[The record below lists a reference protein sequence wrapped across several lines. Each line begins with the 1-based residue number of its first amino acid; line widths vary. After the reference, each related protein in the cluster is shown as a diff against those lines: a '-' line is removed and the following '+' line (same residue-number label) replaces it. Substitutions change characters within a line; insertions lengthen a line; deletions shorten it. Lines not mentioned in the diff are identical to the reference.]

1 MWMGDGLRHREY
13 HASKNLSKGTTFE
26 IEVVPRVVPRS
37 ATESAATSGQAIM
50 IFSVSRSSRQ
60 KRRHAWFE
68 AGVRDLAA
76 TFGTL
81 TTSTGG
87 PIPPA
92 YACPLCAVTEPDG
105 RARMK
110 LFTADMLGRLLTV
123 EDVPPKHSG
132 GRPLVLTCKACN
144 STAGHRI
151 DAAAY
156 RVERSIRTLA
166 RKEATRGRLIVGD
179 DRVPAEIDMTSDG
192 ANRITLLGADAAA
205 LGRIA
210 AYFDSLTRTP
220 ATAAPFRLSF
230 SLTDPND
237 RLAKVSWLK
246 SAYLAVFALLGYRY
260 GMHPF
265 LGSVRHQIQNPQ
277 EEHIGAF
284 SFRLPQPLPFSE
296 CRVFRISNPEL
307 PVCWGVQMGP
317 TLVFLPHGDPGA
329 LYGRLAELKAEQ
341 ASFEFKAENSIWPLA
356 PVFAM
361 ADRVFPRGARPSAE
375 GIGPNSA
382 GPFESGDT
390 GMSGD
395 VNQG

>member
-1 MWMGDGLRHREY
+1 
-13 HASKNLSKGTTFE
+13 
-26 IEVVPRVVPRS
+26 
-37 ATESAATSGQAIM
+37 M
-50 IFSVSRSSRQ
+50 ILEVSRSSRQ

-68 AGVRDLAA
+68 AGVRDLAL

-81 TTSTGG
+81 TTSAGV

-92 YACPLCAVTEPDG
+92 YACPLCAVTELDG

-123 EDVPPKHSG
+123 EDVPPRHSG

-144 STAGHRI
+144 STAGYRI
-151 DAAAY
+151 DAAAH
-156 RVERSIRTLA
+156 RVERSIRTLT
-166 RKEATRGRLIVGD
+166 RKEATRGRLLVGGD
-179 DRVPAEIDMTSDG
+179 KVPAEIDMTADG
-192 ANRITLLGADAAA
+192 ANRITLLGGDPAA

-220 ATAAPFRLSF
+220 ATAEPFRLSF

-260 GMHPF
+260 AMHPY
-265 LGSVRHQIQNPQ
+265 LGAVRHQIQNPQ
-277 EEHIGAF
+277 EEHIGPF

-296 CRVFRISNPEL
+296 SRVFRISKPDL
-307 PVCWGVQMGP
+307 PVCWGIQMGP
-317 TLVFLPHGDPGA
+317 ILVLLPHGDPAA

-341 ASFEFKAENSIWPLA
+341 ASFEFKAENSVWPLA

-361 ADRVFPRGARPSAE
+361 ADRMFPRTRDQA
-375 GIGPNSA
+375 
-382 GPFESGDT
+382 T
-390 GMSGD
+390 
-395 VNQG
+395 